1 MTNQSINGS
10 ELLGLERRDYRNLA
24 LTVAVM
30 SMLFFTFIDGSIT
43 TRLLT
48 ALIGGL
54 IAGVVFV
61 VVTVII
67 NAYKPDHW

>member
-1 MTNQSINGS
+1 MTNQLIDGS
-10 ELLGLERRDYRNLA
+10 DHLGLERRDYRNLA

-30 SMLFFTFIDGSIT
+30 SMLFFAFIDGSVT

-48 ALIGGL
+48 ALVGGL